1 MKAIETIITLVLA
14 TCMLS
19 LSYRCGKEAAKW
31 DANAAAM
38 RMVKPIIDSN
48 IQIREENFN
57 LILSESAA
65 HARNR
70 LYLEALADCRGW
82 ATDSIRVSLFVDTLH
97 VGISDTS
104 HYKGMRV
111 IFTSVPK

>member
-1 MKAIETIITLVLA
+1 
-14 TCMLS
+14 MLS
-19 LSYRCGKEAAKW
+19 LSYRLGEEMEKW

-57 LILSESAA
+57 LTLSESAA
-65 HARNR
+65 HARSR

-82 ATDSIRVSLFVDTLH
+82 VTDSIRVSLFVDTLQ
-97 VGISDTS
+97 VSISDSS
-104 HYKGMRV
+104 HHAGMCV